1 MKKVFVS
8 GGTGFV
14 GSYMIRQLLKKGYHV
29 RALKRK
35 NSPTL
40 LVDDIKDKIE
50 WVEGDLNDFPSLSD
64 YIQGVD
70 QIYHAAALVSF
81 NAKDRYKM
89 LKVNVE
95 GTENLVNLALEY
107 GIEKFLHVSSIAALG
122 RTEKSNKVNEN
133 SLWEN
138 SHLNSDYAISKF
150 KAESEVWRGIQE
162 GLSAVIVNP
171 SLIMGSGF
179 WHQGTNKMF
188 QQIDKGL
195 LFYTKGAGG
204 FVDVRDVAKASIA
217 LMESDISGERFILNS
232 QNIPYQDLFTMIA
245 KNIKKP
251 APKILASSWMLNLMW
266 RFDSI
271 KSSVLGVDSKFS
283 KELIRSFETK
293 FDYENN
299 KIVKDLGYEFIPTE
313 QTISQTA
320 IQYLESKKNNSIFA
334 ILKD

>member
-1 MKKVFVS
+1 
-8 GGTGFV
+8 
-14 GSYMIRQLLKKGYHV
+14 
-29 RALKRK
+29 
-35 NSPTL
+35 
-40 LVDDIKDKIE
+40 
-50 WVEGDLNDFPSLSD
+50 
-64 YIQGVD
+64 
-70 QIYHAAALVSF
+70 
-81 NAKDRYKM
+81 
-89 LKVNVE
+89 
-95 GTENLVNLALEY
+95 
-107 GIEKFLHVSSIAALG
+107 
-122 RTEKSNKVNEN
+122 
-133 SLWEN
+133 
-138 SHLNSDYAISKF
+138 
-150 KAESEVWRGIQE
+150 
-162 GLSAVIVNP
+162 
-171 SLIMGSGF
+171 
-179 WHQGTNKMF
+179 
-188 QQIDKGL
+188 
-195 LFYTKGAGG
+195 
-204 FVDVRDVAKASIA
+204 

-271 KSSVLGVDSKFS
+271 KSSVLGIDSKFS